1 MTKSFFAF
9 TQTKRQKKKSI
20 HLGMFLSFHL
30 SFFVIFKRMRCFNI
44 FYVGILIFYNK
55 KLLARAHYTPTYR
68 FVRTFWI
75 APKRPSSTQT

>member
-1 MTKSFFAF
+1 MTKSFFVF
-9 TQTKRQKKKSI
+9 TQTERRKKKGI
-20 HLGMFLSFHL
+20 HLGMYLSFHL

-55 KLLARAHYTPTYR
+55 KLLADAHYMSTYR

-75 APKRPSSTQT
+75 APKRPSSSQT